1 MSLATSPF
9 DKSRAGTLIGKDLS
23 AAGKADEA
31 LDLLDNA
38 IEMADAADAAGI
50 SIYTVFYDETN
61 DDDAAA
67 FFESLARGKGKSL
80 RTPDSAD
87 LPQLLTEVCT
97 SFAHKLVD

>member
-1 MSLATSPF
+1 
-9 DKSRAGTLIGKDLS
+9 
-23 AAGKADEA
+23 
-31 LDLLDNA
+31 
-38 IEMADAADAAGI
+38 
-50 SIYTVFYDETN
+50 VFYDETN